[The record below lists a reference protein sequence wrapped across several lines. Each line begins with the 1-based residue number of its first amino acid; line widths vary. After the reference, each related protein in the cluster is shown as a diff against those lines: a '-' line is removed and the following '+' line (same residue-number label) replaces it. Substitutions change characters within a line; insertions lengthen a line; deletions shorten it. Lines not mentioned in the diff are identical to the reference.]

1 MEMLDGDTADNY
13 VTTVCVDDGKGY
25 LKATLNRVRRGEV
38 AMRKKRGKEVP
49 VNDDRGVTHSQVRNT
64 VILSCISSQKLYF
77 LPQII
82 FVVGGVKESYSNLR
96 TLFALLDLK
105 ASKNCKI
112 VMDLKCANLALGL
125 QTARAR

>member
-1 MEMLDGDTADNY
+1 MGSSTARSEMLLF
-13 VTTVCVDDGKGY
+13 C
-25 LKATLNRVRRGEV
+25 
-38 AMRKKRGKEVP
+38 P
-49 VNDDRGVTHSQVRNT
+49 VFPPK
-64 VILSCISSQKLYF
+64 SCISSQNLYF

>member
-1 MEMLDGDTADNY
+1 M
-13 VTTVCVDDGKGY
+13 
-25 LKATLNRVRRGEV
+25 
-38 AMRKKRGKEVP
+38 
-49 VNDDRGVTHSQVRNT
+49 
-64 VILSCISSQKLYF
+64 
-77 LPQII
+77 
-82 FVVGGVKESYSNLR
+82 VGGVKESYSNLR